1 VSDVVKNLVLWIV
14 IAVVLLSIFNN
25 FIDRGSNAQSL
36 DYSDFLTQVE
46 QGQVRDV
53 IIEGQNIAG
62 RLLSGTTFIT
72 YSPETNN
79 SALIG
84 DLVQANV
91 AIAGKPPEQPSLLVQ
106 MFISWFPFIV
116 IIALWIF
123 FMRKMQGGGS
133 GVMSFGKS
141 KARLLGK
148 DQINVTFND
157 VAGVDEAKEE
167 VAELVEFLRD
177 PSKFQK
183 LGGKIPSGVLMVG
196 APGTGKTLLAKA
208 IAGEA
213 KVPFFTISGSDFVE
227 MFVGVGA
234 SRVRDMFEQ
243 AKKHAPCIIFI
254 DEIDAVG
261 RHRGAGLGG
270 GHDEREQTL
279 NQLLVEMDGFEGNEG
294 VIVIA
299 ATNRPD
305 VLDPALLRP
314 GRFDSQVV
322 VPLPDVR
329 GRSQILKV
337 HMRKVPVAKNV
348 DPMII
353 ARGDRKSVV

>member
-1 VSDVVKNLVLWIV
+1 
-14 IAVVLLSIFNN
+14 
-25 FIDRGSNAQSL
+25 
-36 DYSDFLTQVE
+36 
-46 QGQVRDV
+46 
-53 IIEGQNIAG
+53 
-62 RLLSGTTFIT
+62 
-72 YSPETNN
+72 
-79 SALIG
+79 
-84 DLVQANV
+84 
-91 AIAGKPPEQPSLLVQ
+91 
-106 MFISWFPFIV
+106 
-116 IIALWIF
+116 
-123 FMRKMQGGGS
+123 
-133 GVMSFGKS
+133 
-141 KARLLGK
+141 
-148 DQINVTFND
+148 
-157 VAGVDEAKEE
+157 
-167 VAELVEFLRD
+167 
-177 PSKFQK
+177 
-183 LGGKIPSGVLMVG
+183 MVG
-196 APGTGKTLLAKA
+196 PPGTGKTLLARA

-314 GRFDSQVV
+314 GRFDRQVV
-322 VPLPDVR
+322 VAAA
-329 GRSQILKV
+329 GRARS
-337 HMRKVPVAKNV
+337 RA
-348 DPMII
+348 DPQGAHAQGAPATTWWRPSSPA
-353 ARGDRKSVV
+353 ARRVSPAPTWPTWSTRPPCSPHAPTSAWWTWPTWRRPRTRS